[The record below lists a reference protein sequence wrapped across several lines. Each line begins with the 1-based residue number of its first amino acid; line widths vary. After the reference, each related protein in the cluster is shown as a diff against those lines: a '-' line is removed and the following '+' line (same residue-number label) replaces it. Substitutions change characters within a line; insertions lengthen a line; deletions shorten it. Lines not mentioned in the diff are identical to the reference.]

1 MSNRPKST
9 GQKRRASR
17 LAAVQA
23 LYEVDLAGHPASVVI
38 ETYAKNGY
46 LATLDEGGQS
56 QAEADLFMDIVKGVA
71 MRRADLD
78 AMLQSCLQEKRTVAR
93 MEPILRA
100 ILRCG
105 SYELSARGDIDSALT
120 ISEYVALAHAF
131 FDGPEPKIVNGVL
144 DRLARTLRPDEY
156 EATADAG

>member
-1 MSNRPKST
+1 MSRPKST

-23 LYEVDLAGHPASVVI
+23 LYEVDLTEHPASMVI
-38 ETYAKNGY
+38 DAYAQAGY

-56 QAEADLFMDIVKGVA
+56 QAEADLFTDIVRGVA
-71 MRRADLD
+71 TRRVDLD
-78 AMLQSCLQEKRTVAR
+78 GMLQSCLQENRTVER

-100 ILRCG
+100 ILRSG
-105 SYELSARGDIDSALT
+105 SYELSARGDIDAALT
-120 ISEYVALAHAF
+120 IGEYVALAHAF

-144 DRLARTLRPDEY
+144 ERLARTLRPDDFEV
-156 EATADAG
+156 TADAG

>member
-1 MSNRPKST
+1 MSRPKST

-23 LYEVDLAGHPASVVI
+23 LYEVDLAGHPASMVI
-38 ETYAKNGY
+38 DAYAQTGY

-56 QAEADLFMDIVKGVA
+56 QAEADLFTDIVRGVA
-71 MRRADLD
+71 ARRVDLD
-78 AMLQSCLQEKRTVAR
+78 GMLQSCLQENRTVER

-100 ILRCG
+100 ILRSG
-105 SYELSARGDIDSALT
+105 SYELSARGDIDAALT
-120 ISEYVALAHAF
+120 IGEYVALAHAF

-144 DRLARTLRPDEY
+144 ERLARTLRPDDFEV
-156 EATADAG
+156 TADAG